1 MSFVIKLPE
10 RKIIIGE
17 PFVSQLVELFGF
29 SLRRLAFLDCGVGH
43 QSIAEIC
50 KSCPHLERL
59 DIAIPVKDIV
69 KAIYCPPLK
78 SLTLSLASFHDRRRT
93 FSFA

>member
-69 KAIYCPPLK
+69 KLRPFTVPL
-78 SLTLSLASFHDRRRT
+78 
-93 FSFA
+93 